1 MKKSLTALAVLGVF
15 AGSAMAADV
24 TLYGALDTGLEY
36 IHNKTTGFAGDSVKE
51 DKFDMQNGWDTAS
64 RWGLKGSEDLGN
76 GYKVGFKL
84 ESGFNSDDGTMNQSD
99 RLFGREA
106 GLTLSG
112 PFGSVAFG
120 RFGGISS
127 SAGTYDLLGYV
138 EAFDG
143 GDGDVWGFAASE
155 RYDNMVVYQTP
166 RFAGLQGTVQ
176 YSFKTDTKAE
186 DYSGAE
192 GTSDAKRYA
201 SIGLTGE
208 YGPAQFA
215 VGYELTKYGV
225 ENGTRQLPKDD
236 GHLVFVGGNYDFQV
250 VQIFAE
256 AQYYKGQL
264 AASGFDMTDVDLDPT
279 KTLASDADFQAIMT
293 ALGITNPNEVNLSGV
308 DGFEGMKG
316 YGLHFGAVAP
326 VGAGTVTAGLYYVD
340 GSVEHQLEGL
350 DVDTTFWGLSARY
363 NYPLS
368 ERTGLYVGAGYCQ
381 AKLELSAGGEST
393 DIKNQTAQ
401 VYGGLVHTF

>member
-24 TLYGALDTGLEY
+24 TLYGAIDTGLEY
-36 IHNKTTGFAGDSVKE
+36 IHNKTTDFAGDSVKE
-51 DKFDMQNGWDTAS
+51 DKFDMQNGWDTPS

-76 GYKVGFKL
+76 GYKVSFKL
-84 ESGFNSDDGTMNQSD
+84 ESGFSSDDGTMNQSG

-127 SAGTYDLLGYV
+127 SAGTYDMLGYV
-138 EAFDG
+138 ESFDG

-186 DYSGAE
+186 EYSGAE

-264 AASGFDMTDVDLDPT
+264 AAPGFDMTDIDGT
-279 KTLASDADFQAIMT
+279 
-293 ALGITNPNEVNLSGV
+293 NLSDV
-308 DGFEGMKG
+308 EGFEGMKG

-340 GSVEHQLEGL
+340 GSVEHQIEGL

-381 AKLELSAGGEST
+381 AKFELSAGGESF
-393 DIKNQTAQ
+393 DLKNQTTQ

>member
-1 MKKSLTALAVLGVF
+1 MKKTLAALAVLGAF

-24 TLYGALDTGLEY
+24 TLYGAIDTGLEY
-36 IHNKTTGFAGDSVKE
+36 IHNKTTDFAGDSVKE
-51 DKFDMQNGWDTAS
+51 DKFDMQNGWDTPS

-76 GYKVGFKL
+76 GYKVSFKL
-84 ESGFNSDDGTMNQSD
+84 ESGFSSDDGTMNQSG

-127 SAGTYDLLGYV
+127 SAGTYDMLGYV
-138 EAFDG
+138 ESFDG

-186 DYSGAE
+186 EYSGAE

-264 AASGFDMTDVDLDPT
+264 AASGFDRTDIDGT
-279 KTLASDADFQAIMT
+279 
-293 ALGITNPNEVNLSGV
+293 NLSGV
-308 DGFEGMKG
+308 EGFEGMKG

-340 GSVEHQLEGL
+340 GSVEHQIEGL

-381 AKLELSAGGEST
+381 AKFELSAGGESF
-393 DIKNQTAQ
+393 DLKNQTTQ